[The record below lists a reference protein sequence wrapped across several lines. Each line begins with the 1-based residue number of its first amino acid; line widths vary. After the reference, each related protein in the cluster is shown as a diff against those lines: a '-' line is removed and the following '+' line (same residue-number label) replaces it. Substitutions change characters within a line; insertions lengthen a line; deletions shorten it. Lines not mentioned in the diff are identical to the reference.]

1 MAAAARQDLPRR
13 KPNPGHGGSRLVPDG
28 ATTASSTDDRAAR
41 EELAKLEGTWEVIE
55 ATESGERMTS
65 EKVRGLRIT
74 FSKDIVKFTMI
85 GDDAEQAFRAR
96 PGSG

>member
-13 KPNPGHGGSRLVPDG
+13 KPNPGHGGSELVPDG
-28 ATTASSTDDRAAR
+28 ATTASSTDDRA
-41 EELAKLEGTWEVIE
+41 ELAKLEGTWEVIE